1 MYTWEHIN
9 MLALQQSLANVLNL
23 RRSNPVSQTA
33 LKWAQVWECVSLCM
47 SFVSI
52 ETTVITNMSSRYQDI
67 QSNYSEN
74 DHLWPLSL
82 RHSFPYQLDPSLFSG
97 FCSSVP
103 LPERVSL
110 TLQWRAHSCEP
121 LYSLHSTYRHRL
133 FYIYLVIVT
142 VPLRNVSCMRAGS
155 SRLTHSY
162 VPTGNSDSVS
172 PPIHTSQWFCW

>member
-9 MLALQQSLANVLNL
+9 MLALQQSLANVLNF

-52 ETTVITNMSSRYQDI
+52 ETTVITNMSSKYQDI

-103 LPERVSL
+103 LPESFLDTPMEGTQLWTTLFSPQHL
-110 TLQWRAHSCEP
+110 TTTVYFIFIWLLLESPSGMSAAWGQDPMVWLTP
-121 LYSLHSTYRHRL
+121 MYPQGT
-133 FYIYLVIVT
+133 VI
-142 VPLRNVSCMRAGS
+142 
-155 SRLTHSY
+155 
-162 VPTGNSDSVS
+162 
-172 PPIHTSQWFCW
+172 Q